1 MPSKEF
7 TLDDI
12 AQHNKEGDLWIII
25 DSKVYDL
32 SRFADLHPGGAGVLY
47 ADSVAGKDATQVFF
61 GLHRLEVL
69 QRPQSYS
76 RETETIKPL
85 GPGELSLVPYAEPTW
100 LSSGYF
106 TPYYSDN
113 HRKFHRALRAFLME
127 VVQPEAVRCEENGKR
142 ISQEVVDKLSE
153 INFLAMRLG
162 PGKHLKGRTLMGG
175 IVKPEEYDYFHE
187 LILNTEI
194 ARFGTRAF
202 VDGLLNGGVIALP
215 PILNFGTPEQQ
226 AKFIPDILAGK
237 KYISL
242 AVSEAFAGSDVSGA
256 QTWIVTGTKKWIT
269 NGTFSDYF
277 TTLCKTDS
285 GFVVLLVERS
295 DAVST
300 KPVKTSYSSTAGTAF
315 VTFDK
320 ARVPVANTLGQVG
333 KGMSIVLSNFNHERW
348 MVTATSLGAQRL
360 VVEECLKWTNQRIAF
375 GKPLHAQAVVR
386 IKLATIISRVEACQA
401 WIENIT
407 HQMNNMSY
415 HEQSDKLAGPIAL
428 LKQFV
433 SKAGRETAEDAT
445 QIFGGRGITVTGMGK
460 VIENY
465 HRTSP
470 FDAILAGAED
480 VLGDLGVRQAIR
492 RMPKNAR
499 L

>member
-1 MPSKEF
+1 M
-7 TLDDI
+7 
-12 AQHNKEGDLWIII
+12 
-25 DSKVYDL
+25 
-32 SRFADLHPGGAGVLY
+32 
-47 ADSVAGKDATQVFF
+47 
-61 GLHRLEVL
+61 
-69 QRPQSYS
+69 
-76 RETETIKPL
+76 
-85 GPGELSLVPYAEPTW
+85 
-100 LSSGYF
+100 
-106 TPYYSDN
+106 
-113 HRKFHRALRAFLME
+113 
-127 VVQPEAVRCEENGKR
+127 
-142 ISQEVVDKLSE
+142 
-153 INFLAMRLG
+153 
-162 PGKHLKGRTLMGG
+162 
-175 IVKPEEYDYFHE
+175 
-187 LILNTEI
+187 
-194 ARFGTRAF
+194 
-202 VDGLLNGGVIALP
+202 
-215 PILNFGTPEQQ
+215 
-226 AKFIPDILAGK
+226 
-237 KYISL
+237 
-242 AVSEAFAGSDVSGA
+242 
-256 QTWIVTGTKKWIT
+256 
-269 NGTFSDYF
+269 
-277 TTLCKTDS
+277 
-285 GFVVLLVERS
+285 
-295 DAVST
+295 ST

-375 GKPLHAQAVVR
+375 GKPLHAQAVIR
-386 IKLATIISRVEACQA
+386 AKLATMISRVEACQA
-401 WIENIT
+401 WVENIT

-415 HEQSDKLAGPIAL
+415 QEQSDKLAGPIAL

-492 RMPKNAR
+492 RMPRNAR